1 MHRGPA
7 PVATVLA
14 CLLAAAAPA
23 GPLDDLAFSLV
34 NAERAG
40 RNLAPLAADPVLG
53 AVARGQ
59 AAEMRDLGFV
69 GHISPRGHRTTG
81 ARLALAGVSDASVA
95 ENVGCYASNRR
106 GAGWKN
112 LVRGLHDR
120 LMQSPVHRANILNP
134 AFNRAGIG
142 VVTGTAAS
150 EEASEIPLPAVWIA
164 EEFVNRRLVIARTAA
179 TLTVDGLEVRM
190 YGTLPRPGT
199 VLLRVRPR
207 TGGISERT
215 VAAPDGAFEIAF
227 VLPPGTGRY
236 EAQLC
241 IGSGSNTPA
250 NAFTIDSG
258 APPPD
263 AVAALGPAE

>member
-69 GHISPRGHRTTG
+69 GHISP
-81 ARLALAGVSDASVA
+81 
-95 ENVGCYASNRR
+95 CYASNRR

-150 EEASEIPLPAVWIA
+150 EEAPEIPLPAVWIA